1 MERGKLIKRSMIT
14 TCEAMSRPQA
24 SYPLV
29 TILYSLD
36 DAGGDL
42 RTVEDGMVARPQLTQ
57 WSLLVD
63 PDSHASS
70 PS

>member
-14 TCEAMSRPQA
+14 TCEALSRPQA

-36 DAGGDL
+36 GGYL
-42 RTVEDGMVARPQLTQ
+42 RAVEDGMVARPQLTQ

-70 PS
+70 PCW